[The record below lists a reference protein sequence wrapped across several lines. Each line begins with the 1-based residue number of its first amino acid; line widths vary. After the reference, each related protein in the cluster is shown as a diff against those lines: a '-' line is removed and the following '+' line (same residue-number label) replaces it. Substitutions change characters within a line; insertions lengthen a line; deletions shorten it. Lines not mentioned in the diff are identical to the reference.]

1 MKNFFVKNRFT
12 YPLPQPLVN
21 GQPKL
26 PAIAKNW
33 YPVKISRLNT
43 VTITALVLA
52 IKELANSNVPDI
64 GMLLTISTSTNVTRA
79 DGTGI
84 LTVLSSINVRSQ
96 SEAKTM
102 NTSALSKIA
111 KQLLLII
118 TIVFTKVI
126 TTAAI
131 ITVVI
136 TMANAQRVTSQLIK
150 EKLKMQMTAG
160 EDMLI
165 IITQILTTI

>member
-1 MKNFFVKNRFT
+1 
-12 YPLPQPLVN
+12 
-21 GQPKL
+21 
-26 PAIAKNW
+26 
-33 YPVKISRLNT
+33 
-43 VTITALVLA
+43 
-52 IKELANSNVPDI
+52 
-64 GMLLTISTSTNVTRA
+64 MLLTISTSTNVTKA

-102 NTSALSKIA
+102 STSALSKIA

-136 TMANAQRVTSQLIK
+136 TMENAQRVTSQLIK

-160 EDMLI
+160 EDM
-165 IITQILTTI
+165 

>member
-1 MKNFFVKNRFT
+1 
-12 YPLPQPLVN
+12 
-21 GQPKL
+21 
-26 PAIAKNW
+26 
-33 YPVKISRLNT
+33 
-43 VTITALVLA
+43 
-52 IKELANSNVPDI
+52 
-64 GMLLTISTSTNVTRA
+64 
-79 DGTGI
+79 
-84 LTVLSSINVRSQ
+84 
-96 SEAKTM
+96 M

-136 TMANAQRVTSQLIK
+136 TMENAQRVTSQLIK

>member
-1 MKNFFVKNRFT
+1 
-12 YPLPQPLVN
+12 
-21 GQPKL
+21 
-26 PAIAKNW
+26 
-33 YPVKISRLNT
+33 
-43 VTITALVLA
+43 
-52 IKELANSNVPDI
+52 
-64 GMLLTISTSTNVTRA
+64 
-79 DGTGI
+79 
-84 LTVLSSINVRSQ
+84 
-96 SEAKTM
+96 M

-136 TMANAQRVTSQLIK
+136 TMENAQRVTSQLIK

-160 EDMLI
+160 EDMQI

>member
-1 MKNFFVKNRFT
+1 
-12 YPLPQPLVN
+12 
-21 GQPKL
+21 
-26 PAIAKNW
+26 
-33 YPVKISRLNT
+33 
-43 VTITALVLA
+43 
-52 IKELANSNVPDI
+52 
-64 GMLLTISTSTNVTRA
+64 
-79 DGTGI
+79 
-84 LTVLSSINVRSQ
+84 
-96 SEAKTM
+96 M